1 VRKLARNLRALART
15 AAHHRRATIIFGA
28 AVVIVSVPAGIVSAG
43 DAANSA
49 GASAAA
55 SATRYEGAPGSKRAL
70 AKQLAT
76 HGEHVTVGH
85 SNKNDVSRPLRQ
97 MPPVPYSPRP
107 EREASPNPS
116 TGRSHTDAPDGA
128 HQGNVFAP
136 RMPGTSLNFDGIP
149 FPGVNCNCAPPDT
162 NGEVGATQY
171 VQIVNQ
177 GYQVFNKT
185 TGASVFGPVDI
196 ATIWNGFTGPCE
208 DDGNGDPVVLY
219 DQLANRWVI
228 SQFAGYND
236 NGTVTDECVAV
247 STTSDATGSY
257 NRYDFDLSQ
266 FGNNFYDYPK
276 LGVWPDAYYMSMNV
290 FNAAGTAY
298 LGPQAFALDRTS
310 MLAGNQ
316 AAIITPGIT
325 NGPTEDPYLPAD
337 LDGSTPPPVNAP
349 NPFVEF
355 PGNQTYKV
363 YRFHVDWV
371 TPANSTFT
379 LAGSP
384 SAAAFTLLCPTG
396 PCVPQLGTNDKLD
409 ALGDRLMF
417 RAAYRNFGGH
427 ESLVSNY
434 SVSSNGVAGVRWFEL
449 RSVTSGTPTKQQES
463 TYQPDNTW
471 RWMGSAAMDVSG
483 DLAVGFSASSAAI
496 HPKIRYAGRLA
507 GDPINTLARGEATL
521 YGGTGSQT
529 DTNSRWGDYSDL
541 TVDPVDNCT
550 FWYTNEYYSST
561 SSFNWR
567 TRIGKFKFAGC
578 GSPSSGVFITKTAD
592 AASVDAGSQIG
603 FTVSLTNDGDAQA
616 TNLSVSDAL
625 PAGNGVDWTLDN
637 ANSDLGWT
645 IVGSPPNESLH
656 YSPTTLDAGT
666 STHVHVVSN
675 TTTAS
680 AGTYDNTASFTTAD
694 GSGSDSATTTV
705 QPGPACSL
713 AQGFDDV
720 THLPGWFMQN
730 NSEPLGP
737 TGWSQGDPAA
747 FTAQSGA
754 ANSYVEADYFNNGDS
769 GTISNWLVTPQLLL
783 QNGTQLTFYTRTIFG
798 SPFPDRLQVRMSTNG
813 ASSNV
818 GSAAEDVG
826 DFTTLLLD
834 VNPTEAQ
841 GGYPESWTPY
851 TATVS
856 GVPTQT
862 VGRLAFRYYVHDGGP
877 NGSRSLYIGIDTA
890 SYSCTPPP
898 PPPPPPPP
906 AHWTL
911 NVFKAGAGAGTVAS
925 SPSGVNCGPV
935 CTWQFDNGTSVTL
948 TETPSSSSKFAGWS
962 GACSGTATTCV
973 LSMTADRNVTAT
985 FAKKPKCKVPK
996 VVGLTL
1002 AKAKAKI
1009 RKAHCGVGK
1018 IRKKVSSR
1026 KKKGHVLSQ
1035 KPKPGKT
1042 LPAGSKVNLT
1052 VGKGPKH

>member
-1 VRKLARNLRALART
+1 
-15 AAHHRRATIIFGA
+15 
-28 AVVIVSVPAGIVSAG
+28 
-43 DAANSA
+43 
-49 GASAAA
+49 
-55 SATRYEGAPGSKRAL
+55 
-70 AKQLAT
+70 
-76 HGEHVTVGH
+76 
-85 SNKNDVSRPLRQ
+85 
-97 MPPVPYSPRP
+97 
-107 EREASPNPS
+107 
-116 TGRSHTDAPDGA
+116 
-128 HQGNVFAP
+128 
-136 RMPGTSLNFDGIP
+136 MPGTGLNFDGIP
-149 FPGVNCNCAPPDT
+149 FPGVNCSCAPPDT

-171 VQIVNQ
+171 VQIVNR

-185 TGASVFGPVDI
+185 TGASVLGPVDI
-196 ATIWNGFTGPCE
+196 ATIWNGFTGVCE
-208 DDGNGDPVVLY
+208 VDGNGDPVVLY
-219 DQLANRWVI
+219 DQLANRWVV
-228 SQFAGYND
+228 SQFAGFND

-257 NRYDFDLSQ
+257 NRYAFHLGS
-266 FGNNFYDYPK
+266 NFFDYPK

-298 LGPQAFALDRTS
+298 LGPQPFALDRTA
-310 MLAGNQ
+310 MLAGTP
-316 AAIITPGIT
+316 ATFITLGIT

-337 LDGSTPPPVNAP
+337 LDGLTPPPPNAP

-355 PGNQTYKV
+355 PGNGTYKL
-363 YRFHVDWV
+363 YRFHVDWT

-449 RSVTSGTPTKQQES
+449 RSVTSGTPIKQQES

-471 RWMGSAAMDVSG
+471 RWMGSAAMDGSG

-507 GDPINTLARGEATL
+507 GDLINTLAQGEATL

-529 DTNSRWGDYSDL
+529 GTFNRWGDYSDL
-541 TVDPVDNCT
+541 TVDPVDDCT
-550 FWYTNEYYSST
+550 FWYTNEYYADT
-561 SSFNWR
+561 GFFDWR

-578 GSPSSGVFITKTAD
+578 GSPSSGVSITKTAD

-616 TNLSVSDAL
+616 TGLSVSDPL
-625 PAGNGVDWTLDN
+625 PAGNGIDWTIDN
-637 ANSDLGWT
+637 ANTDAGWSIT
-645 IVGSPPNESLH
+645 GSPPNESLH
-656 YSPTTLDAGT
+656 YSSTQLDVGT
-666 STHVHVVSN
+666 VTHVHVVSN
-675 TTTAS
+675 TTS
-680 AGTYDNTASFTTAD
+680 PSVGTYENTASFTTDD

-705 QPGPACSL
+705 QPVPACSL
-713 AQGFDDV
+713 SQGFDDI
-720 THLPGWFMQN
+720 THLPGWYMQN

-737 TGWSQGDPAA
+737 RGWSQGDQGV
-747 FTAQSGA
+747 FTAQAGA
-754 ANSYVEADYFNNGDS
+754 ANSYVEADYLNNGDS

-783 QNGTQLTFYTRTIFG
+783 QNGTQLTFYTRTIVG

-818 GSAAEDVG
+818 GSTAEDVG

-834 VNPTEAQ
+834 VNSSETP
-841 GGYPESWTPY
+841 GDYPEGWTQY

-862 VGRLAFRYYVHDGGP
+862 VGRFAFRYYVHDGGP

-906 AHWTL
+906 AFRAL
-911 NVFKAGAGAGTVAS
+911 NVFKAGAGAGTVTS
-925 SPSGVNCGPV
+925 SPSGLNCGPV
-935 CTWQFDNGTSVTL
+935 CTAQFSNGTSVTL
-948 TETPSSSSKFAGWS
+948 TEAPSSSSKFAGWS
-962 GACSGTATTCV
+962 GDCSGTATTCV
-973 LSMTADRNVTAT
+973 LSMTADHSVTAT

-1018 IRKKVSSR
+1018 IKKKVSSR
-1026 KKKGHVLSQ
+1026 KKKGRVLLQ

-1052 VGKGPKH
+1052 VGKGPGH